1 MAGLAKATARPKTKT
16 KTKPTPPDKAS
27 LAEGQLESVYA
38 DLVRIMKRHA
48 PPFRADIACMNGG
61 KKSFQLTVPKPVAVP
76 GAYGGKPVDLQM
88 AAVILQKDF
97 VGFYLMCIY
106 MNDPEKK
113 KLSPA
118 LLKLL
123 KGKTC
128 FHVKKLDDGLRKD
141 IAAALVMGAKNYR
154 ERGWV

>member
-1 MAGLAKATARPKTKT
+1 MATPAKAKTESGE
-16 KTKPTPPDKAS
+16 DS
-27 LAEGQLESVYA
+27 LQLVYE
-38 DLVRIMKRHA
+38 DLLRILKRHS
-48 PPFRADIACMNGG
+48 PPFRSDLPLIIAG
-61 KKSFQLTVPKPVAVP
+61 KKGFQLTVPKPVAVP

-88 AAVILQKDF
+88 AALILQKGY

-106 MNDPEKK
+106 TNQATKK

-128 FHVKKLDDGLRKD
+128 FHVKKLDEELKKGID
-141 IAAALVMGAKNYR
+141 AALELGEKTYR

>member
-1 MAGLAKATARPKTKT
+1 MNKLAR
-16 KTKPTPPDKAS
+16 TKPGIQLKRNSAPSES
-27 LAEGQLESVYA
+27 LEKVYQRLSGLLA
-38 DLVRIMKRHA
+38 QYA
-48 PPFRADIACMNGG
+48 PPFRLQDLGVRD
-61 KKSFQLTVPKPVAVP
+61 KKSVQLVVPKPVAVP
-76 GAYGGKPVDLQM
+76 GAYGGKPVDLQF
-88 AAVILQKDF
+88 AAAILQKGY

-106 MNDPEKK
+106 TNQEMKK

-128 FHVKKLDDGLRKD
+128 FQLKNLDVCLEND
-141 IAAALVMGAKNYR
+141 IEVALQAGAECYR

>member
-1 MAGLAKATARPKTKT
+1 MATAAKAKQANPRAAKN
-16 KTKPTPPDKAS
+16 S
-27 LAEGQLESVYA
+27 LEGVYEE
-38 DLVRIMKRHA
+38 LVKILQRHA
-48 PPFRADIACMNGG
+48 PPFSTDIPCMSGG
-61 KKSFQLTVPKPVAVP
+61 KPSFQLTVPKPVAIP

-88 AAVILQKDF
+88 AAVILQHGY

-106 MNDPEKK
+106 MNAAAKK

-128 FHVKKLDDGLRKD
+128 FHVKTLDDGLRND
-141 IAAALVMGAKNYR
+141 IEAALEMGTRAYR
-154 ERGWV
+154 ERGWL